1 MRKSAIKALLD
12 SSGECQS
19 DLSNDCGEHKGSGHD
34 KDADQDHLPALFYEG
49 VDLVADGDSCVSA
62 YMVSGAVKL
71 IFPAEAMTNSRHR
84 EIGEAANSPRMET

>member
-62 YMVSGAVKL
+62 YHGERSGEVNLSGRSNDKL
-71 IFPAEAMTNSRHR
+71 TARRNRGS
-84 EIGEAANSPRMET
+84 S